1 MIKEIYINKL
11 INIYIINIYN
21 IYNIIYQLLKIIVM
35 LSINRRFDR
44 FYIWNKYKIFYDNFI
59 YFLKLRMK

>member
-1 MIKEIYINKL
+1 MIKEIYTNKL

-21 IYNIIYQLLKIIVM
+21 IYNIIYQLLKIIIT

-44 FYIWNKYKIFYDNFI
+44 FYIWNIIFYDNFI
-59 YFLKLRMK
+59 YFLKLDYFF

>member
-44 FYIWNKYKIFYDNFI
+44 FYI
-59 YFLKLRMK
+59 